1 MNPLRTL
8 LGGLWRIFLGMG
20 LTLKTF
26 FRPKVTIRYPYER
39 RPVSPRYRGMFYLKW
54 NEEKQRLNCV
64 GCTLCAQACPTDVI
78 SMNKVGKGTTA
89 GVDEFVMDLGRCMFC
104 NLCVEACPFDAIYMG
119 DQYEF
124 AVTEKEGSVL
134 RIVDLAQGGPEN
146 ARRNVETLMRLQAE
160 AAEKGKPGESP
171 KPQARPAE
179 EGA

>member
-1 MNPLRTL
+1 
-8 LGGLWRIFLGMG
+8 
-20 LTLKTF
+20 
-26 FRPKVTIRYPYER
+26 
-39 RPVSPRYRGMFYLKW
+39 
-54 NEEKQRLNCV
+54 
-64 GCTLCAQACPTDVI
+64 
-78 SMNKVGKGTTA
+78 KVGKGTTA

-119 DQYEF
+119 DRYEF

-160 AAEKGKPGESP
+160 AAEKAKPGESP